1 MTPEAKFTSGFKRL
15 YYPTWVKKRSSVKS
29 NETRWNR

>member
-1 MTPEAKFTSGFKRL
+1 MTLKSEFTTGFKRL
-15 YYPTWVKKRSSVKS
+15 YYPTWVNKRSSVKS